1 MRLNLKIAYGG
12 IRVGEGEGGGWR
24 EVGEREGTE
33 CAVCFHLGFLLKM
46 QYEFSVLGIVIALQ
60 KSIIE

>member
-12 IRVGEGEGGGWR
+12 IRGRGEGEGR
-24 EVGEREGTE
+24 VGEREGTE